1 LPPAKP
7 PILDRQDADETG
19 GELVTDGSTE
29 GQQELVGKHERA
41 GAPQEEQTTALVLP
55 PRPRADVADA
65 AARPRVVLL
74 GADEP
79 SKELAI
85 ALSRLGAEVIVVDSY
100 PDAPAHWVADQ
111 SLVIDMTDAD
121 ELSSAIREVQPEFV
135 ATLSDAVSVD
145 ALDSLAVAD
154 SDDEFTELVPGAR
167 GVRISAD
174 REGLRRL
181 AADELG
187 LPTAPFWFA
196 GSVGELQAVAAHAGF
211 PLLIK
216 PVDGAADNRHSVI
229 AGPDELEAAW
239 QRAAGPGSGS
249 RRVQAETVVEVES
262 YVTLLAVRSDSPKG
276 PVIDFCAPIGH
287 RSADGQVLESWQPQ
301 QLSTAALDAA
311 KSIAAR
317 IIKALGGCG
326 VFAVE
331 LMINGDEVYFAD
343 VTAGPRESAWVT
355 LRSQRLSAFE
365 LQARVILGLPV
376 DTVMV
381 SPGAAR
387 VIKPLDES
395 NGESPSAEA
404 LTAALGVPESDVRVF
419 ARAAGSEPA
428 HAKRKLGVVLATG
441 PDLAK
446 ARERAREVAIGL
458 TGRRQP

>member
-1 LPPAKP
+1 M
-7 PILDRQDADETG
+7 
-19 GELVTDGSTE
+19 TDGSTE
-29 GQQELVGKHERA
+29 GQQELIAKHERA
-41 GAPQEEQTTALVLP
+41 AAPPEDKTTALVLP
-55 PRPRADVADA
+55 PRPRTEVADA
-65 AARPRVVLL
+65 DARPRVVLL
-74 GADEP
+74 GAGET

-111 SLVIDMTDAD
+111 SLVVDMTDAD
-121 ELSSAIREVQPEFV
+121 ELSAAIREVQPEFV
-135 ATLSDAVSVD
+135 TTLADAVSVA
-145 ALDSLAVAD
+145 ALDTLATAA
-154 SDDEFTELVPGAR
+154 SGDEFAELVPGAR
-167 GVRISAD
+167 GVRISTD

-196 GSVGELQAVAAHAGF
+196 GSVDELQAVAAHAGF
-211 PLLIK
+211 PLLVR
-216 PVDGAADNRHSVI
+216 PVAGAAGQGHSVVS
-229 AGPDELEAAW
+229 GPDELDAAW
-239 QRAAGPGSGS
+239 QRAAGSGAGSQ
-249 RRVQAETVVEVES
+249 RVLAETVVEVQFEI
-262 YVTLLAVRSDSPKG
+262 TLLAVRSDSPKG

-287 RSADGQVLESWQPQ
+287 RSADGEVLESWQPQ
-301 QLSTAALDAA
+301 QMSTAALDAA

-326 VFAVE
+326 VFGVE
-331 LMINGDEVYFAD
+331 LLINGDEVYFAD
-343 VTAGPRESAWVT
+343 VSVSPRESAWVT

-387 VIKPLDES
+387 VIKPPDES
-395 NGESPSAEA
+395 KGESPSAEA